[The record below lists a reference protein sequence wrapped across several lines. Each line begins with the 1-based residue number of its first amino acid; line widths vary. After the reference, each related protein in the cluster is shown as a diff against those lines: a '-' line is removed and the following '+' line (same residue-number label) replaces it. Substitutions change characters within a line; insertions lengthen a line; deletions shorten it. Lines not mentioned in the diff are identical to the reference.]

1 MIDEINTIK
10 TIVLDAVTRYEK
22 MLSTF
27 RPTQPNG
34 EYLEQNLITNF
45 AIAFVQKF
53 TNAKVYTEIPFISNI
68 NKGFWQNRLDLYIDN
83 GDIGYIIEAKGSQQ
97 NDKLFSLIDDDIARI
112 TSIEMKKSFESMAKT
127 KIPNKIIGIV
137 IADCWSG
144 KNKKFSQ
151 QEQKW
156 INYKTEL
163 TNFKNII
170 NLDTTFSN
178 EIRLDKSDYKY
189 YILTG
194 ILKYPIWSENG

>member
-1 MIDEINTIK
+1 
-10 TIVLDAVTRYEK
+10 

-45 AIAFVQKF
+45 AIAFVQNF

-112 TSIEMKKSFESMAKT
+112 KSIEMKKSFESMAKT
-127 KIPNKIIGIV
+127 KIPNKIIGII

-144 KNKKFSQ
+144 KNKEFSN

-163 TNFKNII
+163 INFKNII

-194 ILKYPIWSENG
+194 ILKYPIWSING

>member
-10 TIVLDAVTRYEK
+10 TIVLDTVTRYEK

-53 TNAKVYTEIPFISNI
+53 INAKVYTEIPFISNI

-112 TSIEMKKSFESMAKT
+112 KSIEMKKSFESMAKFT
-127 KIPNKIIGIV
+127 AP
-137 IADCWSG
+137 
-144 KNKKFSQ
+144 KFQTPKPDLNS
-151 QEQKW
+151 
-156 INYKTEL
+156 
-163 TNFKNII
+163 
-170 NLDTTFSN
+170 
-178 EIRLDKSDYKY
+178 
-189 YILTG
+189 
-194 ILKYPIWSENG
+194 